1 MVVQLSILVGNAA
14 DLIGLGYTH
23 VEVHQSVDQGNSFQ
37 EVTAATARAA
47 ILDSSPAL
55 TTFQMGGKLLKL
67 VVDGG
72 AERVIYFGSVLTYWS
87 PAQVAARINEV
98 VAGLATVIDGTTVR
112 LTSPTT
118 GRASSIKVTY
128 CDAYDLGWVA
138 DQIEYGR
145 AARISLSSGTL
156 VYSFPDVAGRND
168 DRYKWRFSAAGAS
181 PISDFSAVVQ
191 GQVQPTVSSANLS
204 VGTAKFLDV
213 MGRPLKARILVATL
227 SVPQSL
233 GGMYVSGPQ
242 PLQVDSDATGFLQLT
257 LMRGARV
264 RVAIEDS
271 AYVREFVVPDA
282 ASFDILAT
290 MASAPDQFTVQTTPP
305 LLIRRSI

>member
-23 VEVHQSVDQGNSFQ
+23 IEVHQSVDQGNSFQ
-37 EVTAATARAA
+37 EVTASSARAA
-47 ILDSSPAL
+47 ILESSPAL
-55 TTFQMGGKLLKL
+55 TTFQMGGRLLKL
-67 VVDGG
+67 IIDGG
-72 AERVIYFGSVLTYWS
+72 AERSISFGSVLTYWS
-87 PAQVAARINEV
+87 PSQVATRINEV
-98 VAGLATVIDGTTVR
+98 VPGLATVVDGTTVR
-112 LTSPTT
+112 LTSPTV
-118 GRASSIKVTY
+118 GRSSSIKVTY
-128 CDAYDLGWVA
+128 NDGYDLGWIAEQV
-138 DQIEYGR
+138 EYGR
-145 AARISLSSGTL
+145 AARIPLSSGTL

-181 PISDFSAVVQ
+181 PLSDFSAVVR
-191 GQVQPTVSSANLS
+191 GQTQPTVSSANLS

-213 MGRPLKARILVATL
+213 MGRPIKARLLVATL

-233 GGMYVSGPQ
+233 SGVYVSGPQ
-242 PLQVDSDATGFLQLT
+242 PIQVDSDDTGFLQLT
-257 LMRGARV
+257 LMRGAKV

-290 MASAPDQFTVQTTPP
+290 MATAPDQFTVQTTPP